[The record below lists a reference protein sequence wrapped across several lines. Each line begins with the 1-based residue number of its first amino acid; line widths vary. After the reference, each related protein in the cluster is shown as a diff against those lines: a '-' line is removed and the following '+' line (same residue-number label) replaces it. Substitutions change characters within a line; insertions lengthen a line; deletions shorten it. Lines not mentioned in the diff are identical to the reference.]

1 MTNQSIANQDIA
13 KQSVTNNS
21 RIKLHRSIDTLWNFM
36 SMGHKITPSDCIFV
50 LCSNDTRVAEY
61 AAELYHQGVAPYI
74 VFSGGV
80 GRFTEGCFTEGGFER
95 SEAETFAAIARDA
108 GVPDSDIIIE
118 KHATNTGEN
127 VRFTH
132 KLLTERGLSPKRLTL
147 VQKPFMEKRTY
158 ATFSKQW
165 PEESV
170 EITVTSQWQNWDD
183 YFNEELQLDMVL
195 GALIADY
202 ERIKFYP
209 AQGFQIEMP
218 IPDDVDHAY
227 QALKQLGFE

>member
-1 MTNQSIANQDIA
+1 MHPITKQSIT
-13 KQSVTNNS
+13 KQPVKNS
-21 RIKLHRSIDTLWNFM
+21 TTKLHRSVDTLWNFM
-36 SMGHKITPSDCIFV
+36 SMGHKIVPSDCIFV

-80 GRFTEGCFTEGGFER
+80 GRFTEESFER
-95 SEAETFAAIARDA
+95 SEAETFAAIARDS
-108 GVPDSDIIIE
+108 GVPNSDIIIE

-127 VRFTH
+127 VRFTYD
-132 KLLTERGLSPKRLTL
+132 LLTERGLSPKRLTL

-165 PEESV
+165 PEQV
-170 EITVTSQWQNWDD
+170 TEIQVTSQWQDWVD
-183 YFNEELQLDMVL
+183 YFNEELPLDMVL

-202 ERIKFYP
+202 ERIKSYP
-209 AQGFQIEMP
+209 AKGFQIEMP

-227 QALKQLGFE
+227 QALKKLGFE

>member
-1 MTNQSIANQDIA
+1 MTNQSIA

-21 RIKLHRSIDTLWNFM
+21 RIKLHRSIDILWNFM
-36 SMGHKITPSDCIFV
+36 SMGHKVTSSDCIFV

-61 AAELYHQGVAPYI
+61 AAELYLQKVAPYI

-80 GRFTEGCFTEGGFER
+80 GRFTEGSFTEGNFER
-95 SEAETFAAIARDA
+95 SEAETFASIARDC
-108 GVPDSDIIIE
+108 GVPEADIIIE

-127 VRFTH
+127 VRFTYD
-132 KLLTERGLSPKRLTL
+132 LLTKRGLSPKRLTL

-165 PEESV
+165 PEQAA
-170 EITVTSQWQNWDD
+170 EIRVTSQWQSWVD
-183 YFNEELQLDMVL
+183 YFNEELPLDMVL
-195 GALIADY
+195 GALVADF
-202 ERIKFYP
+202 ERVKTYP

-218 IPDDVDHAY
+218 IPDDVDQAY
-227 QALKQLGFE
+227 QALKKLDFE

>member
-1 MTNQSIANQDIA
+1 MANQPIANQPIA
-13 KQSVTNNS
+13 KQPVTKNS
-21 RIKLHRSIDTLWNFM
+21 KGKLYHSIDTLWNFM
-36 SMGHKITPSDCIFV
+36 SMDHDIMPSDCIFV

-80 GRFTEGCFTEGGFER
+80 GRFTEGSFER

-132 KLLTERGLSPKRLTL
+132 KLLIERGLSPKRLTL

-158 ATFSKQW
+158 ATFAKQW
-165 PEESV
+165 PDEV
-170 EITVTSQWQNWDD
+170 TEIQVTSQWQDWVD
-183 YFNEELQLDMVL
+183 YFNEELPLDMVL
-195 GALIADY
+195 GALIADF
-202 ERIKFYP
+202 ERIKSYP

-227 QALKQLGFE
+227 QALKKLGFE

>member
-1 MTNQSIANQDIA
+1 MTKQSIA
-13 KQSVTNNS
+13 KQSIAKQPVTKNS
-21 RIKLHRSIDTLWNFM
+21 KVKLYHSIDTLWNFM
-36 SMGHKITPSDCIFV
+36 SMGHDITPSDCIFV

-80 GRFTEGCFTEGGFER
+80 GRFTEGSFER

-108 GVPDSDIIIE
+108 GVPDSDIIVE
-118 KHATNTGEN
+118 THATNTGEN

-158 ATFSKQW
+158 ATFAKQW
-165 PEESV
+165 PDEV
-170 EITVTSQWQNWDD
+170 TEIQVTSQWQNWVD
-183 YFNEELQLDMVL
+183 YFNEELPLDMVL
-195 GALIADY
+195 GALIADF
-202 ERIKFYP
+202 ERIKSYP

-227 QALKQLGFE
+227 QALKKLGFE

>member
-1 MTNQSIANQDIA
+1 MTKQSIANQPIV
-13 KQSVTNNS
+13 KQPVTKNS
-21 RIKLHRSIDTLWNFM
+21 KVKLYHSIDTLWNFM
-36 SMGHKITPSDCIFV
+36 SMGHDITPSDCIFV

-80 GRFTEGCFTEGGFER
+80 GRFTEGSFER

-132 KLLTERGLSPKRLTL
+132 KLLIERGLSPKRLTL

-158 ATFSKQW
+158 ATFAKQW
-165 PEESV
+165 PDEV
-170 EITVTSQWQNWDD
+170 TEIQVTSQWQDWVD
-183 YFNEELQLDMVL
+183 YFNEELPLDMVL
-195 GALIADY
+195 GALIADF
-202 ERIKFYP
+202 ERIKSYP

-227 QALKQLGFE
+227 QALKKLGFE

>member
-1 MTNQSIANQDIA
+1 MHPIT
-13 KQSVTNNS
+13 KQPVKNS
-21 RIKLHRSIDTLWNFM
+21 TTKLHRSVDTLWNFM
-36 SMGHKITPSDCIFV
+36 SMGHKIVPSDCIFV

-80 GRFTEGCFTEGGFER
+80 GRFTEESFER
-95 SEAETFAAIARDA
+95 SEAETFAAIARDS
-108 GVPDSDIIIE
+108 GVPNSDIIIE

-127 VRFTH
+127 VRFTYD
-132 KLLTERGLSPKRLTL
+132 LLTELGLSPKRLTL

-165 PEESV
+165 PDQV
-170 EITVTSQWQNWDD
+170 TEIQVTSKWQDWVD
-183 YFNEELQLDMVL
+183 YFNEELPLDMVL

-202 ERIKFYP
+202 ERIKSYP
-209 AQGFQIEMP
+209 AKGFQIEMP

-227 QALKQLGFE
+227 QALKKLGFE

>member
-1 MTNQSIANQDIA
+1 MTKQSIANQSIA
-13 KQSVTNNS
+13 KQPVTKNS
-21 RIKLHRSIDTLWNFM
+21 KGKLYHSIDTLWNFM
-36 SMGHKITPSDCIFV
+36 SMGHDITPSDCIFV

-80 GRFTEGCFTEGGFER
+80 GRFTEGCFER

-158 ATFSKQW
+158 ATFAKQW
-165 PEESV
+165 PDEV
-170 EITVTSQWQNWDD
+170 TEIQVTSQWQDWVD
-183 YFNEELQLDMVL
+183 YFNEELPLDMVL
-195 GALIADY
+195 GALIADF
-202 ERIKFYP
+202 ERIKSYP

-227 QALKQLGFE
+227 QALKKLGFE

>member
-1 MTNQSIANQDIA
+1 
-13 KQSVTNNS
+13 
-21 RIKLHRSIDTLWNFM
+21 M
-36 SMGHKITPSDCIFV
+36 SMNHNVETSDCIFV

-61 AAELYHQGVAPYI
+61 AADLYHQKVAPYI

-80 GRFTEGCFTEGGFER
+80 GRFTEGNFEY
-95 SEAETFAAIARDA
+95 SEAETFAAIARDC
-108 GVPDSDIIIE
+108 GVPDSDILIE

-127 VRFTH
+127 VRFTYD
-132 KLLTERGLSPKRLTL
+132 LLTKRGLSPKRLTL

-165 PEESV
+165 PEQAA
-170 EITVTSQWQNWDD
+170 EIRVTSQWQSWVN
-183 YFNEELQLDMVL
+183 YFNEELPLDMVL
-195 GALIADY
+195 GALVADF
-202 ERIKFYP
+202 ERIKTYP

-227 QALKQLGFE
+227 KVLKKLGFE

>member
-1 MTNQSIANQDIA
+1 MTNQSIA
-13 KQSVTNNS
+13 KQSVTKNS
-21 RIKLHRSIDTLWNFM
+21 RIKLHRSIDILWNFM
-36 SMGHKITPSDCIFV
+36 SMGHKVTSSDCIFV

-61 AAELYHQGVAPYI
+61 AAELYLQKVAPYI

-80 GRFTEGCFTEGGFER
+80 GRFTEGSFER
-95 SEAETFAAIARDA
+95 SEAETFASIARDC
-108 GVPDSDIIIE
+108 GVPEADIIIE

-127 VRFTH
+127 VRFTYD
-132 KLLTERGLSPKRLTL
+132 LLTKRGLSPKRLTL

-165 PEESV
+165 PEQAA
-170 EITVTSQWQNWDD
+170 EIRVTSQWQSWVN
-183 YFNEELQLDMVL
+183 YFNEELPLDMVL
-195 GALIADY
+195 GALVADF
-202 ERIKFYP
+202 ERIKTYP

-227 QALKQLGFE
+227 KVLKKLGFE

>member
-1 MTNQSIANQDIA
+1 
-13 KQSVTNNS
+13 
-21 RIKLHRSIDTLWNFM
+21 
-36 SMGHKITPSDCIFV
+36 MGHKVTPSDCIFV

-80 GRFTEGCFTEGGFER
+80 GRFTEGSFER

-132 KLLTERGLSPKRLTL
+132 ELLTERGLSPKRLTL

-183 YFNEELQLDMVL
+183 YFNEELPLDMVL

>member
-1 MTNQSIANQDIA
+1 MTKQSIANQPIV
-13 KQSVTNNS
+13 KQPVTKNS
-21 RIKLHRSIDTLWNFM
+21 KVKLYHSIDTLWNFM
-36 SMGHKITPSDCIFV
+36 SMGHDITPSDCIFV

-80 GRFTEGCFTEGGFER
+80 GRFTEGSFER

-158 ATFSKQW
+158 ATFAKQW
-165 PEESV
+165 PNEVTEV
-170 EITVTSQWQNWDD
+170 QVTSQWQDWVD
-183 YFNEELQLDMVL
+183 YFNEELPLDMVL
-195 GALIADY
+195 GALIADF
-202 ERIKFYP
+202 ERIKSYP

-227 QALKQLGFE
+227 QALKKLGFE

>member
-1 MTNQSIANQDIA
+1 MTELSTA
-13 KQSVTNNS
+13 KKNPN
-21 RIKLHRSIDTLWNFM
+21 IKLHRSVDTLWNFM
-36 SMGHKITPSDCIFV
+36 SMGHKVTPSDCIFV

-61 AAELYHQGVAPYI
+61 AAELYHQKIAPYI

-80 GRFTEGCFTEGGFER
+80 GRFTEGCFTEGNFER
-95 SEAETFAAIARDA
+95 SEAETFASIARDC

-132 KLLTERGLSPKRLTL
+132 ELLTEQGLSPKRLTL

-165 PEESV
+165 PDDTS

-183 YFNEELQLDMVL
+183 YFNEELPLDMVL
-195 GALIADY
+195 GALIADF
-202 ERIKFYP
+202 ERIKSYP
-209 AQGFQIEMP
+209 AKGFQIEMP
-218 IPDDVDHAY
+218 IPDDVDRAY
-227 QALKQLGFE
+227 QVLKSLGFE